1 MSRAGDYLS
10 DARWYL
16 AKGRVRVSNAWY
28 RAVGERVQAAR
39 TGFRNRRN
47 ARTIRRGKRDLPAKA
62 GDQIRSRTPVV
73 RDRINRGTGRPHRDD
88 RMLGRVSDQSLART
102 KQRLGRSR

>member
-1 MSRAGDYLS
+1 MPSPRDYLS

-47 ARTIRRGKRDLPAKA
+47 ARTIGNLVDSLMNSHKIAVASKIA
-62 GDQIRSRTPVV
+62 GVRSAYKIV
-73 RDRINRGTGRPHRDD
+73 
-88 RMLGRVSDQSLART
+88 
-102 KQRLGRSR
+102 